1 MNETKSMEHL
11 SLPYHLCFPK
21 PHHER
26 QAKLVYRYEL
36 ESNRVERGEQNLSFG
51 NEQKEYSDPQ
61 SIRAPIVATV
71 LGFQIAPV
79 NN

>member
-1 MNETKSMEHL
+1 MKLNPWNIYPSRTTCVFL
-11 SLPYHLCFPK
+11 SPTMRDK
-21 PHHER
+21 PNW
-26 QAKLVYRYEL
+26 RYEL